1 MAVPDPATQA
11 NEVVPA
17 NGREEESADE
27 EFAEQTEL
35 EKTKA
40 DFDLQIGV
48 EEILVDVD
56 PNLSLDYLQKANR
69 LAGKPPPHRTPRDK
83 LVALHNQHVARKLQA
98 GAQKAPRM
106 VKKVILALSYPP
118 SSRSIKELEKMPL
131 SDLIVENHH
140 EDAYIVVRTI
150 TPPYQGAGTV
160 AIVEDEF
167 GNTEKLALYNQGDS
181 SVLNAVPE
189 GSVVLVKEPYYKFS
203 GDHDFMVCVD
213 HPSDAIL
220 LRQGPGDEFIPESF
234 RTGEPLTSAADWRDA
249 GDQAFMARD
258 LPQAGANYTRAL
270 ELAPEDDTKFKSGLY
285 TKRAGVNLTL
295 KCFDNALQDAL
306 ASLGGPTDWKSYFI
320 AARAAYELTDFKTSK
335 TYFEEALKRKPPSA
349 NVQKE
354 YERCLARV
362 EESEKGNY
370 NLAEISRSVTTKNI
384 HLDKASFIC
393 NTEVRSSPHH
403 GRGLFAVRDIK
414 AGEIIYAEKATCVPN
429 EFNTEHNSAAAYA
442 QLVAMCNDNPSIH
455 RKVIDLYGGTYKR
468 RGNEGTEI
476 DGKPVVD
483 VFLLES
489 IRRKNCFSGTHV
501 SAAAALVN
509 SSNRSNVWKHGMS
522 RGLWVYAAY
531 SNHACVPN
539 SNRSFVGDLLVSVA
553 SVDIPAGTEIT
564 HIYLPPKAAYLRRDE
579 QYRASW
585 GFACD
590 CALCAGE
597 AKSPRAAH
605 ERRIDQLAE
614 TEVFMGKKGMSPRKH
629 QPDATIRQMERMA
642 AKLDALHEPEV
653 YEQLPKLMM
662 VWPSMWLVEAW
673 VTRKKWT
680 KAVKWSLEVLRAFG
694 FLEPLRRDEKG
705 DPVLW
710 IFRDTSAVITFETIK
725 GLKVLAEAYK
735 ALGEDDLSAQ
745 AESAAKKGL
754 QIMVGFVTE
763 ETYKAFD

>member
-1 MAVPDPATQA
+1 MAVPEPAAQA
-11 NEVVPA
+11 TEVVPT
-17 NGREEESADE
+17 NGKDESGDE
-27 EFAEQTEL
+27 AVQGNEL
-35 EKTKA
+35 APTKV

-69 LAGKPPPHRTPRDK
+69 LAGKPPPHRTPRER
-83 LVALHNQHVARKLQA
+83 LVTLHNNHVAKKLQA
-98 GAQKAPRM
+98 GNQKGPRM

-118 SSRSIKELEKMPL
+118 SSKPIKELEKMPL

-181 SVLNAVPE
+181 SVLSAVPE

-203 GDHDFMVCVD
+203 GDHDFMICVD
-213 HPSDAIL
+213 HPSDAFL
-220 LRQGPGDEFIPESF
+220 LRQGPDDELIPESF
-234 RTGEPLTSAADWRDA
+234 RTGEPFSTAAEWREA
-249 GDQAFMARD
+249 GDKAFMARD
-258 LPQAGANYTRAL
+258 FPLAAANYTRAL
-270 ELAPEDDTKFKSGLY
+270 ELAPQDDAKFKSDLY

-295 KCFDNALQDAL
+295 QCYDGALQDAL
-306 ASLGGPTDWKSYFI
+306 ASRGGPTDWKSYFI
-320 AARAAYELTDFKTSK
+320 AARAAYELTDFTTSK
-335 TYFEEALKRKPPSA
+335 TYFEEALQRNPPSS

-370 NLAEISRSVTTKNI
+370 DLAAISRTVTTKNI
-384 HLDKASFIC
+384 HLDKASFIS
-393 NTEVRSSPHH
+393 NTEVRSSSHH

-442 QLVAMCNDNPSIH
+442 QLVAMCKDNPSIH
-455 RKVIDLYGGTYKR
+455 RKVLDLYGGSYKR
-468 RGNEGTEI
+468 RGNEGDEM
-476 DGKPVVD
+476 DGRPVID

-509 SSNRSNVWKHGMS
+509 NSNRSNMWKHGMS

-590 CALCAGE
+590 CTLCVGE

-605 ERRIDQLAE
+605 QKRIDMLAE
-614 TEVFMGKKGMSPRKH
+614 IEAFMGKKGMSPRRY
-629 QPDATIRQMERMA
+629 QPDSTIRQMERMA
-642 AKLDALHEPEV
+642 AKLDALHDPDV
-653 YEQLPKLMM
+653 YAELPKLML
-662 VWPSMWLVEAW
+662 VWPCMWLVEAF

-680 KAVKWSLEVLRAFG
+680 KVVKWSLDVLRGFG
-694 FLEPLRRDEKG
+694 FVEPLRRDEKG
-705 DPVLW
+705 DPQLW
-710 IFRDTSAVITFETIK
+710 VFKDVEAVITFETIK
-725 GLKVLAEAYK
+725 ALKVLSQAYK
-735 ALGEDDLSAQ
+735 ALDEESLAAQ
-745 AESAAKKGL
+745 CEAAARKGL
-754 QIMVGFVTE
+754 RIMVGFVTD
-763 ETYKAFD
+763 ETYNAFN